1 MRPTIRTAQYW
12 PHDYNPLRYGA
23 LVEVLTQD
31 ATGCTVKGFDGVTW
45 RASFDELQV
54 LVQDEEGNNG

>member
-1 MRPTIRTAQYW
+1 MIRTAQYW
-12 PHDYNPLRYGA
+12 PSVYNPLRQGA

-31 ATGCTVKGFDGVTW
+31 ATGCTVKGFDGSTW

-54 LVQDEEGNNG
+54 LVRDEEDNND